1 VKTIGINPQEG
12 LFYEGDNNYGR
23 GILPAPTVI
32 IATALSHPFEASQI
46 PDTEDL
52 GYVGLIFREDSFDAV
67 TRLRRG
73 RFYERGE
80 VGQPHQWYVQPHQ
93 ALPSEIAR
101 VDSKGQWSKLLHGF
115 RAWPARQW
123 LSALVVPSIIAL
135 GPRSAYSLWRVIE
148 VERIVTGEDLV
159 TLKARGSMGLL
170 PELNTMGVPTDAL
183 PRVIETLDSL
193 VHSAHTSSPSSVV
206 DRARDAA
213 QWCLGVY
220 LSAETQEGKWR
231 HEDLGSLAKNLVQEK
246 SLASSAAQT
255 IARLHSR
262 GKPNEQAR
270 YEGRPLG
277 EGDAE
282 YALAAVALLL
292 REIGWA
298 NS

>member
-1 VKTIGINPQEG
+1 VKTIGIHPQEG

-23 GILPAPTVI
+23 GVLPAPTVLV
-32 IATALSHPFEASQI
+32 ATALSIPIDITQI

-52 GYVGLIFREDSFDAV
+52 GHIPLVFREDSFDAV

-80 VGQPHQWYVQPHQ
+80 NAQPHQWHVQPHQ
-93 ALPSEIAR
+93 ALPTELAR
-101 VDSKGQWSKLLHGF
+101 GDSKGQWAKLLHGF
-115 RAWPARQW
+115 RAWPARLK
-123 LSALVVPSIIAL
+123 LSTSVVPSIVAL
-135 GPRSAYSLWRVIE
+135 GPRGAFSLWRAID
-148 VERIVTGEDLV
+148 VERVVTSEDLV
-159 TLKARGSMGLL
+159 TLKARGSMGIL
-170 PELNTMGVPTDAL
+170 PELDTAAVPLDAL
-183 PRVIETLDSL
+183 PKVIEVLDSL
-193 VHSAHTSSPSSVV
+193 VQSAHTSAPAAVV

-220 LSAETQEGKWR
+220 LSAESGDTKKQLD
-231 HEDLGSLAKNLVQEK
+231 DLSNLAKTLFERK
-246 SLASSAAQT
+246 SIASLAAQT

-270 YEGRPLG
+270 YEGRLLA

-282 YALAAVALLL
+282 HALASVGLIL

-298 NS
+298 G

>member
-1 VKTIGINPQEG
+1 VKTIGIHPQEG

-23 GILPAPTVI
+23 GLLPAPTVL
-32 IATALSHPFEASQI
+32 IATALVSPFETTQI

-52 GYVGLIFREDSFDAV
+52 GHIPLVFREDSFDAV

-73 RFYERGE
+73 RFYERGDA
-80 VGQPHQWYVQPHQ
+80 GQPHQWYVQPHQ
-93 ALPSEIAR
+93 ALPSEMAR

-115 RAWPARQW
+115 RAWPARLK
-123 LSALVVPSIIAL
+123 LSTFVVPSIIAL
-135 GPRSAYSLWRVIE
+135 GSRSAYSLWRVID
-148 VERIVTGEDLV
+148 VERKVTGEDLV

-170 PELNTMGVPTDAL
+170 PELNTFGVPADAL
-183 PRVIETLDSL
+183 PKVIEVLDSL
-193 VHSAHTSSPSSVV
+193 VHSAHTSSPGSVV

-220 LSAETQEGKWR
+220 LAAETNEGSWR
-231 HEDLGSLAKNLVQEK
+231 LGDLSSLAKNLSERK
-246 SLASSAAQT
+246 SLASIAAQT

-262 GKPNEQAR
+262 GKPNEQVR

-282 YALAAVALLL
+282 YVLAAVGLLL

-298 NS
+298 G